1 MRLGLESAQ
10 ETEPEPVDLLSET
23 TSMQIPKLDNQTI
36 LLAFAVVTGLA
47 MLLQTIILLAI
58 SFTLRKAAGSI
69 QKEIGTLRTSLMPL
83 IYDTREILASSRDTL
98 FSAQEF
104 VANAQGFLTRVSPK
118 VEASAGDLVEITRT
132 LRTQTTQMQS
142 SVTEILEKVRTQ
154 SGRVDHMV
162 TGVLDTADRAQGFVT
177 DVVSRPMRQISSIL
191 AVAKAV
197 IETLRGARAQSR

>member
-1 MRLGLESAQ
+1 
-10 ETEPEPVDLLSET
+10 
-23 TSMQIPKLDNQTI
+23 MQIPRLDNQTI

-47 MLLQTIILLAI
+47 MLLQAFILLAI
-58 SFTLRKAAGSI
+58 FVSMRKAVGAI
-69 QKEIGTLRTSLMPL
+69 QKEIGDLRSSLLPV

-98 FSAQEF
+98 LGAQEF

-118 VEASAGDLVEITRT
+118 VEAAAGDLVEITRT
-132 LRTQTTQMQS
+132 LRVQTTQMQS

-162 TGVLDTADRAQGFVT
+162 SGVLDTADRAGGFVT

-197 IETLRGARAQSR
+197 IESLRGSRLQSR

>member
-1 MRLGLESAQ
+1 
-10 ETEPEPVDLLSET
+10 
-23 TSMQIPKLDNQTI
+23 MQISRLDSQTI

-47 MLLQTIILLAI
+47 VLLQAFILLAI
-58 SFTLRKAAGSI
+58 SITLRKAAGSI
-69 QKEIGTLRTSLMPL
+69 QKEIGNLRSTLLPV

-98 FSAQEF
+98 LGAQEF
-104 VANAQGFLTRVSPK
+104 VANAQGFLSRVSPK

-132 LRTQTTQMQS
+132 LRVQTTQMQY
-142 SVTEILEKVRTQ
+142 SVEEILEKVRTQ

-162 TGVLDTADRAQGFVT
+162 SGVLDTADRAGGFVT

-197 IETLRGARAQSR
+197 IESLRGSGARR